1 MRKLGIFLLILTVG
15 LIFVSCTIPLD
26 WFNNEKPDN
35 IVIKTFFNGDL
46 QQIEFL
52 AYKDGKGGDWKKLD
66 STTGIYNFKPEATD
80 GNYSIYAV
88 HELYD
93 ADSDKTSYDIKIMN
107 LNISELSE
115 IPIYFSTYASTSPEA
130 TLMLNFSNEFLGK
143 WAGAYWG
150 KSHGFYDFDKPSYL
164 TNNEVYGVMPGTNDL
179 VILLGDLINKG
190 NYWSRDVINK
200 IFIERGFTISE
211 DEQELNLSLNDFVDI
226 ETFVA
231 TSTIADT
238 YIESYLL
245 AGGTTSVFNWELPKD
260 HYIKLPASLKSNKDL
275 YLLSLTRNDYSNNIY
290 RFFKIYKSYPN
301 DYEIMDEFPADN
313 WEKPTFINN
322 TFYWT
327 PYDPNING
335 HKIRFYEASFY
346 NSDYTINWT
355 FLFSNGWLG
364 EADSYEYELPKLNNL
379 AGWNDLWYLQESI
392 DSYQFFDAV
401 AGNNNNLIRYITEPA
416 AGLEKSVFSYGINYS
431 L

>member
-1 MRKLGIFLLILTVG
+1 MRKFGIFLLILTVG

-26 WFNNEKPDN
+26 WFDENED
-35 IVIKTFFNGDL
+35 IIIKTFFNGDL
-46 QQIEFL
+46 QKIEFL
-52 AYKDGKGGDWKKLD
+52 AYKDGKDGDWKKLD

-88 HELYD
+88 HRLYD
-93 ADSDKTSYDIKIMN
+93 ADSDKTYYDIKIMN
-107 LNISELSE
+107 LNTSELSE

-130 TLMLNFSNEFLGK
+130 TLMLNFSDDFQEK
-143 WAGAYWG
+143 WALACWG
-150 KSHGFYDFDKPSYL
+150 KCHSFYDFYNPSNL
-164 TNNEVYGVMPGTNDL
+164 TNNEVNGVMPGTNDL
-179 VILLGDLINKG
+179 VILLGDLVDKG
-190 NYWSRDVINK
+190 GYLSRGFINK
-200 IFIERGFTISE
+200 IFIERGRTIYE
-211 DEQELNLSLNDFVDI
+211 GEQELNLSLNDFVDI

-238 YIESYLL
+238 YIESNLL
-245 AGGTTSVFNWELPKD
+245 VGGTTNVFNWELPKD
-260 HYIKLPASLKSNKDL
+260 HFIKLPASLKSNKDL
-275 YLLSLTRNDYSNNIY
+275 YLLSLTRKDYSNNIY

-301 DYEIMDEFPADN
+301 DYEIMDVFPADN

-335 HKIRFYEASFY
+335 HKIRFYEASFD
-346 NSDYTINWT
+346 NNDYTINWT

-364 EADSYEYELPKLNNL
+364 EANSYEYELPNLYNL
-379 AGWNDLWYLQESI
+379 AGWNYLWYPQESI

-401 AGNNNNLIRYITEPA
+401 AGNNNNLIRYITEPV
-416 AGLEKSVFSYGINYS
+416 AGLEKSIFSYGINYS